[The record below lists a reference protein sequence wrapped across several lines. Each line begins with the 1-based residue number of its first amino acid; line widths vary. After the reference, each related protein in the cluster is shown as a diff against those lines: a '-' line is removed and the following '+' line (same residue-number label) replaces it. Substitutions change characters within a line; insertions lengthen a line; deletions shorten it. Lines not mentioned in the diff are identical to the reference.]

1 MDQQGSLLHPVPL
14 FQHDHALVLGR
25 TLDTKTLCLT
35 LSGHESLLSFVC
47 PGRGPFILQPAETGS
62 QTPSPSLFFRAYCSS
77 HTCIA
82 LVDEAITCSVC
93 TAGLVSRLG
102 VSGMP
107 SLTEAA
113 LQTLAHRPELPQAL
127 LQQAY
132 AVDQQAVKLLTQR
145 QQGVLAGVAG
155 LQAYSA
161 ALRLLLPDGY
171 ADSTHHS
178 RWAQAIGAAVNA
190 TDTQVQPL
198 LMSGGRYFVT

>member
-1 MDQQGSLLHPVPL
+1 
-14 FQHDHALVLGR
+14 
-25 TLDTKTLCLT
+25 
-35 LSGHESLLSFVC
+35 
-47 PGRGPFILQPAETGS
+47 
-62 QTPSPSLFFRAYCSS
+62 
-77 HTCIA
+77 
-82 LVDEAITCSVC
+82 
-93 TAGLVSRLG
+93 
-102 VSGMP
+102 MP

-161 ALRLLLPDGY
+161 ALRLLLPDSY

-178 RWAQAIGAAVNA
+178 QWAQAIAAAVDA
-190 TDTQVQPL
+190 TDSQVQPL
-198 LMSGGRYFVT
+198 LTPICHSVVFWCQGHFV